1 MNVSETGETAMALWL
16 APQVHAVRIASD
28 IVFLD
33 IASDAYLC
41 LADAAQYLRL
51 GPGGRIEADPP
62 QAATDLL
69 EAGLLAS
76 QGAGT
81 RHIAPAPVVRGL
93 EPAKAALS
101 AGAVGAAI
109 AANARAAHAIRHLS
123 FVEILA
129 LAGTLSEE
137 VLVGPSAALIEDC
150 SRFARMAPWLPR
162 EGLCLMRS
170 LQQRLYLARRG
181 LSAAWIF
188 GVRTWPFEAHCWL
201 QAGDV
206 VLDDTPEH
214 AGSYTPIL
222 VI

>member
-1 MNVSETGETAMALWL
+1 MALWL
-16 APQVHAVRIASD
+16 APQVHAVSIASD

-33 IASDAYLC
+33 IGSDAYLC

-69 EAGLLAS
+69 EAGLLATQS
-76 QGAGT
+76 AGT
-81 RHIAPAPVVRGL
+81 RHMTPAPEPVARGL

-101 AGAVGAAI
+101 ASAIGAAI
-109 AANARAAHAIRHLS
+109 IANARAASAIRHLS

-129 LAGTLSEE
+129 LAGTLSQE
-137 VLVGPSAALIEDC
+137 VLVAPSAALIEEC

-181 LSAAWIF
+181 LSAAWVF

-201 QAGDV
+201 QAGDI